1 MIKEFFSKM
10 KYLCFHLMFH
20 SKINQV
26 ILVSILLFLNVKS
39 VLQMIFFV
47 TFHFFKFLFDQTIIV
62 LDRYFFQ
69 TNKIITK
76 SIGIILQKVDSSITF
91 CSFLEKLVTFLS
103 FICLKT
109 SVFLLLFSSYYLAL
123 FIFLIID
130 L

>member
-1 MIKEFFSKM
+1 M

-62 LDRYFFQ
+62 LDRYYFQ

-76 SIGIILQKVDSSITF
+76 SIGIILQKVDASITF

-130 L
+130 LQNI